1 MANSNLIITLGKVI
15 IAAAWADGEISVEEV
30 NSLKDLLFNLPD
42 LNARQWA
49 ELDMYIEYPVGP
61 AERTR
66 LIADLQNRIGSERE
80 RKLAIDAL
88 NAVIGADGDITEEE
102 KRVVQEIQTA
112 IETADVGV
120 VNALSRLIRGPVS
133 RRSEAARNAPNREK
147 YMKHFVN
154 NKVYFDVR
162 RRLDMGEVEI
172 NLPEAKLRK
181 LSMAGGLM
189 GQVARSD
196 KEVSDDELHAIVD
209 FLQQDWHLDA
219 DQAAF
224 VAGIA
229 VADNIEQIDRY
240 RTAREFVDVCTH
252 EELAAF
258 VAMLFHIA
266 AADGMVT
273 RDEIEEIRNISRS
286 LLLSHEQFIEA
297 KLTVPRDQRAD

>member
-15 IAAAWADGEISVEEV
+15 IAAAWADGEISTDEV
-30 NSLKDLLFNLPD
+30 NSLKDLLFHLPD

-49 ELDMYIEYPVGP
+49 ELDMYIDYPVGP
-61 AERTR
+61 AERAR
-66 LIADLQNRIGSERE
+66 LVDDLQNRISSERD
-80 RKLAIDAL
+80 RQLAIGAL
-88 NAVIGADGDITEEE
+88 EEVVGADGAITDSE
-102 KRVVQEIQTA
+102 KQVLNEIKTA
-112 IETADVGV
+112 IENADVGV
-120 VNALSRLIRGPVS
+120 VNALSRLIKGPVS

-147 YMKHFVN
+147 YMAHFMN

-162 RRLDMGEVEI
+162 RRLDMGETEI
-172 NLPEAKLRK
+172 NLPEAQLRK

-196 KEVSDDELHAIVD
+196 KTVTDEELSTIVD
-209 FLQQDWHLDA
+209 LLQQDWAVDK

-224 VAGIA
+224 VASIA
-229 VADNIEQIDRY
+229 VADTTEQIDRY

-252 EELAAF
+252 DELAAF